1 MQRKHLL
8 TASLIGA
15 AFAGA
20 AISGAKAEDSIFAD
34 VLSTIGMPPSP
45 HAAIEYRERAP
56 LVLPPSRDLPPP
68 ESAATTD
75 PSWPKDPDVER
86 ARRDIEDE
94 KLPATQSWRYIA
106 NREDSNRISAQ
117 EIRGGRT
124 AGPGIATGPSIEERI
139 NPVLSTQELNKGR
152 ISGKAD
158 DWSKVGE
165 PKRVRLTDPPVGYRT
180 PAETAAYTADT
191 TVKREK
197 PEDIRRRY
205 IENRATPH

>member
-20 AISGAKAEDSIFAD
+20 AISGARAEDSIFAD
-34 VLSTIGMPPSP
+34 VLSTIGMLPSS

-68 ESAATTD
+68 EAPATTD
-75 PSWPKDPDVER
+75 ASWPKDPDVER

-106 NREDSNRISAQ
+106 NREDPNRIST
-117 EIRGGRT
+117 EELRGGRVSGR
-124 AGPGIATGPSIEERI
+124 GPATGPSEQERL
-139 NPVLSTQELNKGR
+139 NPVLSASELNKGR
-152 ISGKAD
+152 AAAKVD
-158 DWSKVGE
+158 DWSKNGE
-165 PKRVRLTDPPVGYRT
+165 PKRVRLTDPPPGYRT
-180 PAETAAYTADT
+180 PAESAAYAADT
-191 TVKREK
+191 TIKREK
-197 PEDIRRRY
+197 PEDVRRRF
-205 IENRATPH
+205 IENRASPL